1 MTIIGKISLAK
12 EPENNQTTTISN
24 IVTSNLKR
32 ETLQTLSQISTEARY
47 KQWQT
52 RGLCTKARHR

>member
-1 MTIIGKISLAK
+1 MK
-12 EPENNQTTTISN
+12 TISN
-24 IVTSNLKR
+24 IVASNVKR

-52 RGLCTKARHR
+52 RGLCTKARHRGHKN